1 MRFLELYSR
10 FAISIFSK
18 KMWPL
23 HVGGIISTAGL
34 AYSGFDW
41 AYLVFVLHAVP
52 YGLILTADLLGFI
65 IPVFLPLTLWG
76 VALVRRTALWRTLAA
91 ATSYAVIL
99 GFSLSVILKALTGR
113 TSPPHFHHGEIMGAL
128 VDNSRAFNF
137 GFMNEHVIGGW
148 PSSHTTIAFALATTL
163 SLLLPPRF
171 YVRAILFSVALF
183 IGVGVTFGYHWV
195 SEFVAGACLGVAI
208 GLVVGKHYRG

>member
-1 MRFLELYSR
+1 
-10 FAISIFSK
+10 
-18 KMWPL
+18 
-23 HVGGIISTAGL
+23 
-34 AYSGFDW
+34 
-41 AYLVFVLHAVP
+41 
-52 YGLILTADLLGFI
+52 
-65 IPVFLPLTLWG
+65 
-76 VALVRRTALWRTLAA
+76 
-91 ATSYAVIL
+91 
-99 GFSLSVILKALTGR
+99 
-113 TSPPHFHHGEIMGAL
+113 MGAL